1 MGDPFN
7 EVQAEVDVTLAA
19 LQSSSGWPA
28 RWVGL
33 SVFAVPSVHQQRSNI
48 FLVFIFA
55 PVFCAV
61 VWALPCE

>member
-7 EVQAEVDVTLAA
+7 EVQVEVEVALGA

-33 SVFAVPSVHQQRSNI
+33 SVCAVPSVHQQLSDI
-48 FLVFIFA
+48 FV
-55 PVFCAV
+55 PVSML
-61 VWALPCE
+61 W